1 MNIIEKYIE
10 TNKTLLDDLVAN
22 DPTLGVGVIDAL
34 AVLNNYINANKI
46 EFTEEEESKILVP
59 ANIEQIKKDEEK
71 LQSEIERAKAE
82 SKEIQEVVDK
92 VPTIED
98 NKNCTY
104 FWYRDW
110 LGNRENGYFVLGVTM
125 GSDAIMFGTYLAQDV
140 FTNNPT
146 DANKVV
152 RVRISMKKLVGSSV
166 GVYTLYLSQGTTIN
180 KLKVPKSV
188 MSDFEVARTYLNATK
203 RDKTPILIIA
213 DERGDVTKTLSLNVN
228 ELGIDHIKINHLV
241 NTIMMVAWAEGIQ
254 LVDAFGDFRNLSEAI
269 QEAITISKSNL
280 ARCYIIL
287 SRDDLKQESELKVV
301 MGSSLAEQ
309 YIESKGRDNAFVVGI
324 IIDGVIQNDIN
335 PYMFAKTSATI
346 SAPAPTPTPT
356 PTPTPAQDEPKE
368 VEVNTPVVEEV
379 IIDDEDLKSIADED
393 FTFEQE
399 ELEDLD
405 LSDLDFEID
414 EQE

>member
-46 EFTEEEESKILVP
+46 EFTEEEESKILIP
-59 ANIEQIKKDEEK
+59 ANIEQIRKDEEK

-104 FWYRDW
+104 FWSRDW
-110 LGNRENGYFVLGVTM
+110 LGNKENGYFVLGVTE
-125 GSDAIMFGTYLAQDV
+125 GSDAIMFATYLAQDV

-146 DANKVV
+146 DANKLV
-152 RVRISMKKLVGSSV
+152 RNRISNMKLVGSSN
-166 GVYTLYLSQGTTIN
+166 GWYTLYLSEATTIKQLN
-180 KLKVPKSV
+180 APKSV
-188 MSDFEVARTYLNATK
+188 MSDYEVARTYSNATT
-203 RDKTPILIIA
+203 RDKTPILIID
-213 DERGDVTKTLSLNVN
+213 DERGDVTKILALNEN
-228 ELGIDHIKINHLV
+228 KLGIDGYKVSYLV
-241 NTIMMVAWAEGIQ
+241 NTMMMVAWAEGIQ
-254 LVDAFGDFRNLSEAI
+254 MVDSFDDFRNLSQVISEAI
-269 QEAITISKSNL
+269 SGSRL
-280 ARCYIIL
+280 DPARCYIIL
-287 SRDDLKQESELKVV
+287 SRDDLSKDSELKLVF
-301 MGSSLAEQ
+301 GSSLAEE
-309 YIESKGRDNAFVVGI
+309 YIKSKGRDNAFVVGI
-324 IIDGVIQNDIN
+324 LIDGALQDGID
-335 PYMFAKTSATI
+335 PYMFAKASATI
-346 SAPAPTPTPT
+346 SAPA

-393 FTFEQE
+393 FTFEEE

>member
-46 EFTEEEESKILVP
+46 EFTEEEESKILIP
-59 ANIEQIKKDEEK
+59 ANIEQIRKDEEK

-104 FWYRDW
+104 FWSRDW
-110 LGNRENGYFVLGVTM
+110 LGNRENGYFVLGVTE
-125 GSDAIMFGTYLAQDV
+125 GSDAIMFATYLAKDV

-146 DANKVV
+146 DANKLV
-152 RVRISMKKLVGSSV
+152 RNRISNMKLVGSSN
-166 GVYTLYLSQGTTIN
+166 GWYTLYLSEATTIKQLN
-180 KLKVPKSV
+180 APKSV
-188 MSDFEVARTYLNATK
+188 MSDYEVARTYSNATT
-203 RDKTPILIIA
+203 RDKTPILIID
-213 DERGDVTKTLSLNVN
+213 DERGDVTKILALNEN
-228 ELGIDHIKINHLV
+228 KLGIDGYKVSYLV
-241 NTIMMVAWAEGIQ
+241 NTMMMVAWAEGIQ
-254 LVDAFGDFRNLSEAI
+254 MVDNFDDFRYLSQAISEAI
-269 QEAITISKSNL
+269 SGSRL
-280 ARCYIIL
+280 DPSRCYIIL
-287 SRDDLKQESELKVV
+287 SRDGLKQDSELKLVF
-301 MGSSLAEQ
+301 GSSLAEE
-309 YIESKGRDNAFVVGI
+309 YIKSKGRDNAFVVGI
-324 IIDGVIQNDIN
+324 LIDGALQDGID
-335 PYMFAKTSATI
+335 PYMFAKASATI
-346 SAPAPTPTPT
+346 SAPAPTPT

-393 FTFEQE
+393 FTFEEE